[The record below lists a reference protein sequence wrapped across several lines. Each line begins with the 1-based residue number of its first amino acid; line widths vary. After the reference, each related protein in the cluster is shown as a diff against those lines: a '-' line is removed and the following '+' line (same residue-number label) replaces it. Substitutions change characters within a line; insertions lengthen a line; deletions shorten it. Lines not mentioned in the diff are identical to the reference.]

1 MQGYQGEQQTQG
13 FIQDGGA
20 GQEYASLPHALQYG
34 CGQDPS
40 GQQPSPQEQGS
51 YETHQPGDIGAN
63 ALQQVLVLP
72 DLYLTCTFAALTP
85 SSCWQQG
92 GSS

>member
-1 MQGYQGEQQTQG
+1 MQGYQGEQQTQV

-20 GQEYASLPHALQYG
+20 EQEYASLPHAAQYG
-34 CGQDPS
+34 CGQEPS
-40 GQQPSPQEQGS
+40 DHQPSPQEQAT
-51 YETHQPGDIGAN
+51 YKDHQPGDIGADAN
-63 ALQQVLVLP
+63 QQVLVLP
-72 DLYLTCTFAALTP
+72 DLHLTFILATLTP